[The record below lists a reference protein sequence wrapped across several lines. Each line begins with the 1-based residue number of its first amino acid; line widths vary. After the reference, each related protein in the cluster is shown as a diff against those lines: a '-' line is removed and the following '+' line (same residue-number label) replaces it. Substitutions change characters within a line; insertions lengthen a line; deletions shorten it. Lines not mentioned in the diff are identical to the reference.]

1 MTKRELRKHYRARRE
16 TLTLSAKH
24 AMLAAM
30 QENFR
35 AIPIP
40 LGANVLS
47 FKPMAAKH
55 EVDPAVFEEVLS
67 AEYGAVSFCFPAVH
81 FGEGEMHAYLDD
93 EQITWEDVPFGLRQ
107 PATGNIISPEKI
119 DLVLVPLLAF
129 DDSGNRLGYGKG
141 FYDRFLSK
149 CRPDVLSIGLSW
161 FEAEQ
166 TLPEIGTHDVPLK
179 YCVTPQRL
187 YVF

>member
-1 MTKRELRKHYRARRE
+1 MTKKEMRKTYHGKREALN
-16 TLTLSAKH
+16 LSAKH

-30 QENFR
+30 QDAFR
-35 AIPIP
+35 QIPISRRA
-40 LGANVLS
+40 LFLS
-47 FKPMAAKH
+47 YKAMASKH
-55 EVDPAVFEEVLS
+55 EVDPSVFEELLS
-67 AEYGAVSFCFPAVH
+67 TEYNAVSCCYPAVH
-81 FGEGEMHAYLDD
+81 FAEGEMHAYLDD
-93 EQITWEDVPFGLRQ
+93 GQITWQEVQFGLFQ
-107 PATGNIISPEKI
+107 PATGNRVSPEKI

-129 DDSGNRLGYGKG
+129 DGAGNRLGYGKG
-141 FYDRFLSK
+141 FYDRFLAA

-161 FEAEQ
+161 FDAEQ